1 MNSNEA
7 SEFTRWVELANDPS
21 QSEEARQQYRS
32 RMEAY
37 VHRKM
42 REGFQLAAG
51 EALADTPSGCHSAPE
66 GGAQQ

>member
-1 MNSNEA
+1 MSSDDA
-7 SEFTRWVELANDPS
+7 SDYTLWVRLANDPS
-21 QSEEARQQYRS
+21 QSAEARQQYRS

-51 EALADTPSGCHSAPE
+51 QALADTPSGRRSAPE
-66 GGAQQ
+66 GAD